1 MPAIVGPVQVTSI
14 DGGGIVQFG
23 DSLAISPK
31 SSSKSVTGSGSG
43 NTGLFIFNAN
53 GLSGSNILDL
63 AGVDQPI
70 AGNN

>member
-1 MPAIVGPVQVTSI
+1 MPAIVGPVQVTSNS
-14 DGGGIVQFG
+14 GGIVQFG
-23 DSLAISPK
+23 DALAISPK
-31 SSSKSVTGSGSG
+31 SSSKTVTGSGSSS
-43 NTGLFIFNAN
+43 TGLFIFNAN

>member
-1 MPAIVGPVQVTSI
+1 MPAIVGPVQVTSNA
-14 DGGGIVQFG
+14 GGIVQFG

-31 SSSKSVTGSGSG
+31 SSSKSVAGSGSS

-53 GLSGSNILDL
+53 GLSGNNILDL